1 MSAARFV
8 PAVRAR
14 MTTMAPTSITMRS
27 ISSTVRLEKGPVD
40 AAKDTLKQAD
50 RVVSDAAI
58 KGIDL
63 GKEASQKVKE
73 TVGTSSAEAEAK
85 AKEVKGEAEEKMGQ
99 AKGSAEE
106 LAGKAKG
113 KAAELEGQAKQA
125 KREHLG

>member
-1 MSAARFV
+1 
-8 PAVRAR
+8 

-63 GKEASQKVKE
+63 GSMFRPPQNSQIAP
-73 TVGTSSAEAEAK
+73 AEPCTA
-85 AKEVKGEAEEKMGQ
+85 Q
-99 AKGSAEE
+99 IDC
-106 LAGKAKG
+106 
-113 KAAELEGQAKQA
+113 
-125 KREHLG
+125 